1 MSCNYQLV
9 LEPAEDEER
18 HSHLFQAEVGRVVQE
33 LEAQGLRISRGRRT
47 GDLKQVG
54 LFFVEQQSGVEQ
66 QGARSEMVFGPRT
79 AAVLSR
85 YVTAHA
91 KRQVRLRI
99 GEEEFVAYSVSGIA
113 ELAQIPHE
121 DE

>member
-1 MSCNYQLV
+1 MSCSYQLV

-18 HSHLFQAEVGRVVQE
+18 HSHVFQAEVGRVVQE

-47 GDLKQVG
+47 GDERQVG
-54 LFFVEQQSGVEQ
+54 LFFVEQLD
-66 QGARSEMVFGPRT
+66 ARSEMVFGATT

-85 YVTAHA
+85 YVSGHA
-91 KRQVRLRI
+91 RRQVRLRI

-113 ELAQIPHE
+113 ELARIPHE
-121 DE
+121 ED

>member
-18 HSHLFQAEVGRVVQE
+18 HSHLFQAEVVKVVQE

-54 LFFVEQQSGVEQ
+54 LFFVEQLPTK
-66 QGARSEMVFGPRT
+66 SEMVFGPTT

-85 YVTAHA
+85 YVSAHA
-91 KRQVRLRI
+91 RRQVRLRI
-99 GEEEFVAYSVSGIA
+99 GDEEFVAYSVSGIA

-121 DE
+121 EE